1 VHVPGWHDETRE
13 LQEQRRLRMAGI
25 VQEQHPDRA
34 RLFMQWKQM
43 DWPVLVDPL
52 NLLNV
57 SVVPITLAIDEHGII
72 RHVNPPREIIQTA
85 FVEVDYPAPSEGASP
100 APVRAPAPAQIERAR
115 DALAPAEAA
124 RYGHA
129 RFLWA
134 PDSAM
139 ETVLDAYADA
149 LTTDSRDAKTHFRRG
164 VALRA
169 RYDSAGRQPGD
180 FAAAV
185 ESWQRA
191 LDLDP
196 NQYIWRRRIQQY
208 GPRLGKPYP
217 FYDWVAEARAAI
229 QARGETPA
237 PLVVEPGGAEL
248 AHPTRDFAAGRETQA
263 ADPDPEGRV
272 FRDDG
277 DFIRLETVLVPPAIA
292 PGDAVRVHLEFH
304 PIAEKKAHWNNEVD
318 GLEVW
323 LEPPDGY
330 ELDYQRLSVPNP
342 AAEVSA
348 EVRRVEFEVRAAP
361 GVEPAPSRLRGYAL
375 YYVCEDVD
383 GTCLYRRQD
392 IEVEI
397 PVRER

>member
-13 LQEQRRLRMAGI
+13 LRGQGKLRMAGI
-25 VQEQHPDRA
+25 VEEQHPDRA
-34 RLFMQWKQM
+34 RLFMQWKEM

-72 RHVNPPREIIQTA
+72 RHVNPPRDTIERA
-85 FVEVDYPAPSEGASP
+85 FVDVDYPAPSDGPAP
-100 APVRAPAPAQIERAR
+100 APVRAPTAAQIERAQG
-115 DALAPAEAA
+115 ALAPAEAA

-134 PDSAM
+134 PDSGM
-139 ETVLDAYADA
+139 EAVIAAYDQALESDPADA
-149 LTTDSRDAKTHFRRG
+149 KSHFRRG

-169 RYDSAGRQPGD
+169 RYDSPGQRPGD

-185 ESWQRA
+185 ASWQRA
-191 LDLDP
+191 LDRDP

-217 FYDWVAEARAAI
+217 FYDWIAEARETI
-229 QARGETPA
+229 SARGETPA

-248 AHPTRDFAAGRETQA
+248 AQPARAFAPANETGA
-263 ADPDPEGRV
+263 AEPDPDGRIV
-272 FRDDG
+272 RDSG
-277 DFIRLETVLVPPAIA
+277 DFIRLETALVPPAIS
-292 PGDAVRVHLEFH
+292 PGEAVRVHLEFH
-304 PIAEKKAHWNNEVD
+304 PIEEKKAHWNNEVD
-318 GLEVW
+318 DLEVW
-323 LEPPDGY
+323 LEAPDGY
-330 ELDYQRLSVPNP
+330 ESDRRRLSVPNP
-342 AAEVSA
+342 AEVVST
-348 EVRRVEFEVRAAP
+348 EVRRVELEVRAGPA
-361 GVEPAPSRLRGYAL
+361 VEPAPARLRGYAL

-392 IEVEI
+392 IEVEV
-397 PVRER
+397 PVRRR